1 MKSTMPVR
9 VFCSNNVVSN
19 NALFILH
26 SCLPHPYAPA
36 IVFLKRNHTRL
47 GGKDYQSVLLVQG
60 KRVAAKRPPGRP
72 AAGAPAPKSV
82 VVHETL
88 ANLSKLPA
96 DLIELIERHC
106 QGQPPCESPNS
117 PPNSVEAS
125 SDIHLGPCYGVLA
138 ALDGL
143 AREMGLV
150 QAVGEQTRAQRLAL
164 FLVYARLAHQGS
176 RLSAARWSEDH
187 AVKEILQVGS
197 FDEDDLYAALEGL
210 EQRQPSI
217 EAALAPKASA
227 PLARAIYLYDVTSV
241 YFEGL
246 ENELADFGYNRDG
259 KKGKKQLVA
268 GLLTDG
274 NGEPISIQLYRG
286 NTGDPP
292 TFLDAVH
299 KLKVRF
305 GAQEIALVGDRGMI
319 KRLGKAALGEAKFCY
334 VTALTDPQ
342 IRALLAKKHLQLEL
356 FEDEPAEVELNGKR
370 YVLRCNPQTR
380 ARERARRAD
389 QWARVQAKIKAR
401 NLEVELKPRTD
412 PNSSLKQAQ
421 VLLSK
426 YRLERWVKVELA
438 GRQVVWVEDEAAR
451 QKQAEL
457 DGCYVIESDL
467 PKEVASTQQVHDRY
481 LDLTQ
486 VERDFRT
493 LKTGLL
499 ELRPIF
505 LRKEERTR
513 GHALVC
519 LLALK
524 LARELDRR
532 LAPLGLTVQDGLDR
546 LKAIRLVRL
555 GNSEVELWR
564 LPTSYPRAQSE
575 ILEALPKL
583 KPPTLSLKKPNTRRL
598 NNPRKGRD

>member
-1 MKSTMPVR
+1 
-9 VFCSNNVVSN
+9 VF
-19 NALFILH
+19 I
-26 SCLPHPYAPA
+26 
-36 IVFLKRNHTRL
+36 KRNRTVL
-47 GGKDYQSVLLVQG
+47 AGKDYQSILLVQG
-60 KRVAAKRPPGRP
+60 KRVSAKRPPGRP

-88 ANLSKLPA
+88 ANLSKLPS

-106 QGQPPCESPNS
+106 QHQPPPPESPCLPGRS
-117 PPNSVEAS
+117 SEAS
-125 SDIHLGPCYGVLA
+125 AAIHLGPCYGVLA

-150 QAVGEQTRAQRLAL
+150 QAVGEQSRSQRLAR
-164 FLVYARLAHQGS
+164 FLIYARLAHQGS

-187 AVKEILQVGS
+187 AVREILQVGR
-197 FDEDDLYAALEGL
+197 FDEDDLYSALEDL
-210 EQRQPSI
+210 AERQASI
-217 EAALAPKASA
+217 EAALAPKAAA
-227 PLARAIYLYDVTSV
+227 PQARAIYLYDVTSV

-246 ENELADFGYNRDG
+246 ANELADFGYNRDG

-274 NGEPISIQLYRG
+274 KGEPISIELYRG

-292 TFLDAVH
+292 TFLDAVQ

-305 GAQEIALVGDRGMI
+305 GAEEVALVGDRGMI
-319 KRLGKAALGEAKFCY
+319 KRLGKQALGEAKFCY

-342 IRALLAKKHLQLEL
+342 IRALLAKKRLQLEL
-356 FEDEPAEVELNGKR
+356 FEDKPAEVELAGKR
-370 YVLRCNPQTR
+370 YVLRCNPQSQ

-389 QWARVQAKIKAR
+389 QWARVQAKIRAR
-401 NLEVELKPRTD
+401 NLQVEQKPRSEPT
-412 PNSSLKQAQ
+412 SSLKQAQ
-421 VLLSK
+421 ALLTK
-426 YRLERWVKVELA
+426 YRLQGWVKVALA
-438 GRQVVWVEDEAAR
+438 GRQVVWTEDHVAR
-451 QKQAEL
+451 QQQAQL

-467 PKEVASTQQVHDRY
+467 PQAVASTQQVHDRY

-499 ELRPIF
+499 EMRPIF
-505 LRKEERTR
+505 LRKEGRTR

-532 LAPLGLTVQDGLDR
+532 LAPLGLTVQDGLER
-546 LKAIRLVRL
+546 LKAVRLVRL
-555 GNSEVELWR
+555 GDSEMNLWR
-564 LPTSYPRAQSE
+564 LPTSYPAAQTE
-575 ILEALPKL
+575 VLAALPKL
-583 KPPTLSLKKPNTRRL
+583 KPPLLSLGRANARRL
-598 NNPRKGRD
+598 TNPRKGRE

>member
-1 MKSTMPVR
+1 M
-9 VFCSNNVVSN
+9 
-19 NALFILH
+19 FI
-26 SCLPHPYAPA
+26 
-36 IVFLKRNHTRL
+36 KRNRTVLAGR
-47 GGKDYQSVLLVQG
+47 DYQSILLVQG
-60 KRVAAKRPPGRP
+60 KRVPAKRPPGRP

-82 VVHETL
+82 VVHETV

-106 QGQPPCESPNS
+106 KHQPPPPESPG
-117 PPNSVEAS
+117 PPARGSEAS
-125 SDIHLGPCYGVLA
+125 AAIHLGPCYGVLA

-150 QAVGEQTRAQRLAL
+150 QAVGEQSRSQRLARL
-164 FLVYARLAHQGS
+164 LIYARLAHQGS

-187 AVKEILQVGS
+187 AVREILQVGR
-197 FDEDDLYAALEGL
+197 FDEDDLYSALEDL
-210 EQRQPSI
+210 EARQARI
-217 EAALAPKASA
+217 EAALAPKAATPSG
-227 PLARAIYLYDVTSV
+227 RAIYLYDVTSV

-292 TFLDAVH
+292 TFLDAVQ

-305 GAQEIALVGDRGMI
+305 GAEEVALVGDRGMI
-319 KRLGKAALGEAKFCY
+319 KRLGKQALGEAKFCY

-342 IRALLAKKHLQLEL
+342 IRALLAKKRLQLEL
-356 FEDEPAEVELNGKR
+356 FEDKPAEVELEGKR

-389 QWARVQAKIKAR
+389 QWARVQAKIRAR
-401 NLEVELKPRTD
+401 NLQVEQKPRSEPT
-412 PNSSLKQAQ
+412 SSLKQAQ
-421 VLLSK
+421 ALLIK
-426 YRLERWVKVELA
+426 YRLQGWVKVELD
-438 GRQVVWVEDEAAR
+438 GRQVVWTEDSAAR
-451 QKQAEL
+451 ERQAQL

-467 PKEVASTQQVHDRY
+467 PKAVASTQQVHDRY

-505 LRKEERTR
+505 LRKEGRTR

-532 LAPLGLTVQDGLDR
+532 LAPLGLTVQDGLER
-546 LKAIRLVRL
+546 LKAVRLVRL
-555 GNSEVELWR
+555 GGSEMDLWR
-564 LPTSYPRAQSE
+564 LPASYPAAQTE
-575 ILEALPKL
+575 VLEALPQL
-583 KPPTLSLKKPNTRRL
+583 KAPMLSLGKANARRL
-598 NNPRKGRD
+598 TNPRKGRD

>member
-1 MKSTMPVR
+1 M
-9 VFCSNNVVSN
+9 
-19 NALFILH
+19 FI
-26 SCLPHPYAPA
+26 
-36 IVFLKRNHTRL
+36 KRNHTVL
-47 GGKDYQSVLLVQG
+47 GGKDYQSILLVQG
-60 KRVAAKRPPGRP
+60 KRVPGKRPPGRP

-88 ANLSKLPA
+88 ANLSKLPP
-96 DLIELIERHC
+96 DLIQLIERHC
-106 QGQPPCESPNS
+106 QGQPPPPDHPS
-117 PPNSVEAS
+117 PPSRGAEVSA
-125 SDIHLGPCYGVLA
+125 DIHLGPCYGVLA

-143 AREMGLV
+143 AREIGVV
-150 QAVGEQTRAQRLAL
+150 QAVGEQTRAQRLAR
-164 FLVYARLAHQGS
+164 FLIYARLAHRGS

-197 FDEDDLYAALEGL
+197 FDEDDLYAALENL
-210 EQRQPSI
+210 EQRQASI
-217 EAALAPKASA
+217 EAALAPKPDA
-227 PLARAIYLYDVTSV
+227 PSARAFYLYDVTSV
-241 YFEGL
+241 YFEGV

-292 TFLDAVH
+292 TFLDAVQR
-299 KLKVRF
+299 LKVRF
-305 GAQEIALVGDRGMI
+305 GAQEVALVGDRGMI

-342 IRALLAKKHLQLEL
+342 IRALLAQKRLQLEL
-356 FEDEPAEVELNGKR
+356 FEDQPAEVEFNGKR
-370 YVLRCNPQTR
+370 YVLRCNPQTQ

-389 QWARVQAKIKAR
+389 QWARVQARITAR
-401 NLEVELKPRTD
+401 NREVEQKPRSN
-412 PNSSLKQAQ
+412 PNRSLKQAQ
-421 VLLSK
+421 ALLTQ
-426 YRLERWVKVELA
+426 YRLQGWVKVELA
-438 GRQVVWVEDEAAR
+438 GRKVVWTEDEAAR

-467 PKEVASTQQVHDRY
+467 PKEVASTQAVHDRY

-505 LRKEERTR
+505 LRKENRTR
-513 GHALVC
+513 GHALVA

-532 LAPLGLTVQDGLDR
+532 LAPLGLTVEDGLER
-546 LKAIRLVRL
+546 LKAVRLVRL

-575 ILEALPKL
+575 VLEALPKL
-583 KPPTLSLKKPNTRRL
+583 KPPMLSLRKPNRRRL
-598 NNPRKGRD
+598 TNPRKGRS

>member
-1 MKSTMPVR
+1 
-9 VFCSNNVVSN
+9 VF
-19 NALFILH
+19 I
-26 SCLPHPYAPA
+26 
-36 IVFLKRNHTRL
+36 KRNHTVL
-47 GGKDYQSVLLVQG
+47 GGKGYQSILLVQG
-60 KRVAAKRPPGRP
+60 KRVAGKRPPGRP
-72 AAGAPAPKSV
+72 AAGAPAPRSV

-88 ANLSKLPA
+88 ANLSKLPP
-96 DLIELIERHC
+96 DLIDLIERHC
-106 QGQPPCESPNS
+106 QGQPP
-117 PPNSVEAS
+117 PPDNPRPPLRGSEAS
-125 SDIHLGPCYGVLA
+125 ADIHLGPCYGVLA

-143 AREMGLV
+143 AREIGLV
-150 QAVGEQTRAQRLAL
+150 QAVGEQTRAQRLAR
-164 FLVYARLAHQGS
+164 FLIYARLAHQGS

-197 FDEDDLYAALEGL
+197 FDEDDLYAALENL
-210 EQRQPSI
+210 EQRQASI
-217 EAALAPKASA
+217 EAALAPKAAA
-227 PLARAIYLYDVTSV
+227 PLTRAIYLYDVTSV
-241 YFEGL
+241 YFEGV

-292 TFLDAVH
+292 TFLDAVQ

-305 GAQEIALVGDRGMI
+305 GAQEVALVGDRGMI

-342 IRALLAKKHLQLEL
+342 IRALLAKKRLQLEL
-356 FEDEPAEVELNGKR
+356 FEDQPAEVEFNGKR
-370 YVLRCNPQTR
+370 YVLRCNPQTQ

-389 QWARVQAKIKAR
+389 QWARVQAKLSAR
-401 NLEVELKPRTD
+401 NLEVEHKPRTD

-421 VLLSK
+421 ALLIK
-426 YRLERWVKVELA
+426 YHLRGWVKVELA
-438 GRQVVWVEDEAAR
+438 GRKVVWTEDEAAR
-451 QKQAEL
+451 QKEAEL

-467 PKEVASTQQVHDRY
+467 PKEAASTQQVHDRY

-505 LRKEERTR
+505 LRKEKRTR
-513 GHALVC
+513 GHALVS

-532 LAPLGLTVQDGLDR
+532 LAPLGLTVEDGLER
-546 LKAIRLVRL
+546 LKAVRLVRL

-564 LPTSYPRAQSE
+564 LPTRYPRAQSE
-575 ILEALPKL
+575 VLEALPHL
-583 KPPTLSLKKPNTRRL
+583 KPPLLSLRKPNLRRL
-598 NNPRKGRD
+598 ANPRKGRC

>member
-1 MKSTMPVR
+1 M
-9 VFCSNNVVSN
+9 
-19 NALFILH
+19 FI
-26 SCLPHPYAPA
+26 
-36 IVFLKRNHTRL
+36 KRNHTVL
-47 GGKDYQSVLLVQG
+47 GGKGYQSILLVQG
-60 KRVAAKRPPGRP
+60 KRVAGKRPPGRP
-72 AAGAPAPKSV
+72 AAGAPAPRSV

-88 ANLSKLPA
+88 ANLSKLPP
-96 DLIELIERHC
+96 DLIDLIERHC
-106 QGQPPCESPNS
+106 QGQPPPPDNPS
-117 PPNSVEAS
+117 PPLRGSEAS
-125 SDIHLGPCYGVLA
+125 ADIHLGPCYGVLA

-143 AREMGLV
+143 AREIGLV
-150 QAVGEQTRAQRLAL
+150 QAVGEQTRAQRLAR
-164 FLVYARLAHQGS
+164 FLSYARLAHQGS

-197 FDEDDLYAALEGL
+197 FDEDDLYAALENL
-210 EQRQPSI
+210 EQRQASI
-217 EAALAPKASA
+217 EAALAPKAAA

-241 YFEGL
+241 YFEGV

-292 TFLDAVH
+292 TFLDAVQ

-305 GAQEIALVGDRGMI
+305 GAQEVALVGDRGMI

-342 IRALLAKKHLQLEL
+342 IRALLAKKRLQLEL
-356 FEDEPAEVELNGKR
+356 FEDQPAEVELNGKR
-370 YVLRCNPQTR
+370 YVLRCNPQTQ

-389 QWARVQAKIKAR
+389 QWARVQAKLSAR
-401 NLEVELKPRTD
+401 NREVEHKPRTD

-421 VLLSK
+421 ALLIK
-426 YRLERWVKVELA
+426 YHLRGWVKVELA
-438 GRQVVWVEDEAAR
+438 GRKVVWTEDEAAR
-451 QKQAEL
+451 QKEAEL

-467 PKEVASTQQVHDRY
+467 PKEAASTQQVHDRY

-505 LRKEERTR
+505 LRKEKRTR
-513 GHALVC
+513 GHALVS

-532 LAPLGLTVQDGLDR
+532 LAPLGLTVEDGLER
-546 LKAIRLVRL
+546 LKAVRLVRL

-575 ILEALPKL
+575 VLEALPHL
-583 KPPTLSLKKPNTRRL
+583 KPPMLSLRKPNLRRL
-598 NNPRKGRD
+598 ANPRKGRP